1 MSKTRR
7 KAGLPPGTIIFTGEQ
22 KVSESSIHH
31 LCYNESAFSD
41 SMVDTEEINQ
51 TKHLAD
57 HINWY
62 DIRGLHDTQW
72 LNQIA
77 EIFGISALVLED
89 IVDVYK
95 RPSFA
100 SYTGGH
106 LLVMKALSYD
116 ESTMSV
122 SSEHISIY
130 FREDMLISFQED
142 ESDIF
147 HQIRK
152 RLKEKQGKIRQRG
165 ADYLMFALCD
175 LIVDYYYQVI
185 EKIQISVELQ
195 EDEILANTSS
205 NQKESIHMMRKEV
218 IKIRKMIYPLRE
230 AISQLLRLEGEIIQE
245 STDVYLR
252 GLYDHTIHV
261 LDMLD
266 TQRDLLN
273 GLQELYLSEINFR
286 MNEIMKVLTIMS
298 AIFVP
303 LSFLAGLYGMNFAY
317 IPELSFRYGYH
328 TLLAVMVILV
338 IGLIY
343 WFKRRHWL

>member
-1 MSKTRR
+1 MSKSRR
-7 KAGLPPGTIIFTGEQ
+7 KTGQPPGTIIFTGEQ
-22 KVSESSIHH
+22 KVSQSSIHH
-31 LCYNESAFSD
+31 LSYNESDCQD
-41 SMVDTEEINQ
+41 SLINNNEIVQ
-51 TKHLAD
+51 TKQIND
-57 HINWY
+57 RINWY
-62 DIRGLHDTQW
+62 DIRGLHDTTW

-77 EIFGISALVLED
+77 NIFGISPLVLED
-89 IVDVYK
+89 IVDVHK
-95 RPSFA
+95 RPSFG

-106 LLVMKALSYD
+106 LIVLKALSYD
-116 ESTMSV
+116 ESNMTV

-130 FREDMLISFQED
+130 FRENLLISFQED

-147 HQIRK
+147 HLIRK
-152 RLKEKQGKIRQRG
+152 RLKDGQGKIRQRG

-185 EKIQISVELQ
+185 EKIQMNVEIQ
-195 EDEILANTSS
+195 EDEILAHASG
-205 NQKESIHMMRKEV
+205 NQKESIHMMRKEI

-230 AISQLLRLEGEIIQE
+230 AISQMLRMEDEVIHS

-286 MNEIMKVLTIMS
+286 MNEIMKVLTIMT

-303 LSFLAGLYGMNFAY
+303 LSFLTGLYGMNFEY
-317 IPELSFRYGYH
+317 IPELRFRYGYFI
-328 TLLAVMVILV
+328 LLAVMVIMV
-338 IGLIY
+338 IVLLL
-343 WFKRRHWL
+343 WFRKRKWL